1 MGLSPR
7 ETFFQAV
14 QRVLERCPGC
24 GGDGM
29 CRDDELIVAGVDY
42 FNAYIPC
49 GLCGDIRD
57 GLEMARE
64 RSDDDRG

>member
-1 MGLSPR
+1 
-7 ETFFQAV
+7 
-14 QRVLERCPGC
+14 
-24 GGDGM
+24 M